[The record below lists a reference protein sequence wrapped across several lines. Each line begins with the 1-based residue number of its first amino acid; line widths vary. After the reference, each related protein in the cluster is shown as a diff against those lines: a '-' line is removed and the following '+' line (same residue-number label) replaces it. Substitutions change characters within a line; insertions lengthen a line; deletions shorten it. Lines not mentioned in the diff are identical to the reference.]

1 MDRFDAMQAFARVV
15 ETGSFTQA
23 ANTLQVSR
31 TTVTQLVQQLEA
43 RLRIR
48 LLNRTTRKVNLTA
61 EGARYYEQ
69 VVRLLDDLQAVEASL
84 WNDAQRPA
92 GRLRVDVPGPLAR
105 QVLLPALPAFLARYP
120 GIELD
125 MGVSDRHV
133 DLIDESVDCV
143 IRGGALSDL
152 GLVARPLPALAM
164 GVWVAPAYLEHH
176 VHPQHPSALEQPPH
190 WRVGFRGAR
199 QGRALPVTLHQG
211 EQSVT
216 WQGRVR
222 LTLDDG
228 SACLAAGLAGV
239 GVIVL
244 PIYMAREAV
253 AQGALVALFE
263 GWSITPM
270 PLHIAWRPNRHL
282 SARLRVFIEWVEQVM
297 GGIPTSRSPT
307 LFTR

>member
-176 VHPQHPSALEQPPH
+176 GHPQHPSALEQPPH